1 MRTLTPSIFILLT
14 PLLSQHPAIEQPP
27 EEIPANPSSKPLPRR
42 LVGVGPLTLYR
53 DLMSSS
59 KDERTR
65 ALRRLGDNFSE
76 TDRPEDTR
84 LYALNLDSDPDL
96 EYVLEAKVA
105 FAATIAWVF
114 KKGPEGWW
122 MVGEFLYSWHW
133 DANQAERF
141 IEFREIVTYGRKEII
156 VRDTGGGTGFAETRL
171 AIYRMN
177 NGFLYRVFETTEDG
191 FSNVVGT
198 GTAEYE
204 HRDIEYPDPDGAD
217 GHTFLIVRLRK
228 HLEDG
233 PDHKKPEIRACSPF
247 SWDAVFFRFAED
259 KAAATTV
266 CKKQATR

>member
-1 MRTLTPSIFILLT
+1 MRTLTPSILAFLM
-14 PLLSQHPAIEQPP
+14 PLLSQDLAIQHMP
-27 EEIPANPSSKPLPRR
+27 EEVLANPSSKPLPRR
-42 LVGVGPLTLYR
+42 LMGVDPLTLYR

-65 ALRRLGDNFSE
+65 TLRRLGDNFSE
-76 TDRPEDTR
+76 IEQPEDTR

-122 MVGEFLYSWHW
+122 MVGTFNYSWHW
-133 DANQAERF
+133 DPNQAERF

-156 VRDTGGGTGFAETRL
+156 VRDTGGGTGLAETRL

-177 NGFLYRVFETTEDG
+177 NGFLYRVFETTEDR
-191 FSNVVGT
+191 FSNVIGT
-198 GTAEYE
+198 GMTEYE
-204 HRDIEYPDPDGAD
+204 HRDIEYLEAG
-217 GHTFLIVRLRK
+217 LIVRLRK

-233 PDHKKPEIRACSPF
+233 PDHKKPEIRTCSAF
-247 SWDAVFFRFAED
+247 TWDAVSFRFAED
-259 KAAATTV
+259 KAAAATA
-266 CKKQATR
+266 CKKQGTR